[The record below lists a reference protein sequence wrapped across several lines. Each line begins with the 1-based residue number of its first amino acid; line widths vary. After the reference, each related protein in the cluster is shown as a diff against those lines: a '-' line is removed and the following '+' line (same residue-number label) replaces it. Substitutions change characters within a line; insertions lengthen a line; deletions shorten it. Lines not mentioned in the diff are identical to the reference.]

1 MEGAAIEKGK
11 TGGCSDTQP
20 SVRSPEESL
29 PLIIRQPIGCIDQAK
44 RRLGASQEM
53 ANEKYYEYYV

>member
-20 SVRSPEESL
+20 SVRSPEKCL
-29 PLIIRQPIGCIDQAK
+29 HLIIRQALARIDEAK

-53 ANEKYYEYYV
+53 ANEKYYEYNV